1 MEKKIDQEDHH
12 HHHQQQQQQKEL
24 NSTKNTETKIESQ
37 EQQQHQQQ
45 KQQISQASSSSSSS
59 HMANLVTSSDLHHHQ
74 LELAGNNINLS
85 SIFDTPISLPF
96 PYSYFEDHSSNNP
109 NSFLDLLRQDQHQ
122 FASSSNSSS
131 FSFDAFTL
139 PNNSNNNNIFFTDLP
154 LPQPATATT
163 KAESSEV
170 VNTAPTSP
178 NSTSVSSSS
187 NEAANDNNNT
197 NKDVTVKDQEEGD
210 QQEQK
215 GTKPQLKA
223 KKKNQKK
230 AREARF
236 AFLTKSDIDNLD
248 DGYRWRKY
256 GQKAVKN
263 SPYPRSYYRCTTV
276 GCGVKKRVERSSDDP
291 SIVMTTYEGQHSHP
305 FPMTPRGH
313 IGMLTS
319 PILDHGATTASSS
332 SFSIPQPRYLLT
344 QQHQPYNS
352 MYNNSLS
359 MINRSSS
366 DGTFV
371 NPGSLPFP
379 GFGYDRSQGSTSTSS
394 SIRDHG
400 LLQDI
405 LPSQI
410 RSDTIN
416 IQTTEE
422 DKK

>member
-1 MEKKIDQEDHH
+1 MEKKKEEDHH
-12 HHHQQQQQQKEL
+12 HQEQEQKEINSSKNTDKKIQHHQSEQQQQ
-24 NSTKNTETKIESQ
+24 I
-37 EQQQHQQQ
+37 
-45 KQQISQASSSSSSS
+45 SSSSSSS
-59 HMANLVTSSDLHHHQ
+59 HMANLVTSSDHHHHQ
-74 LELAGNNINLS
+74 LELAGNNMNLS
-85 SIFDTPISLPF
+85 SIFDTPSLPF
-96 PYSYFEDHSSNNP
+96 PYSYFEDQSSNNP
-109 NSFLDLLRQDQHQ
+109 NSFLDLLRQDHHHQ

-131 FSFDAFTL
+131 FSFDAFSL
-139 PNNSNNNNIFFTDLP
+139 PNNNNNNNNLFFTDLP
-154 LPQPATATT
+154 LTQPSTTTT

-187 NEAANDNNNT
+187 NEAANDNT
-197 NKDVTVKDQEEGD
+197 NKEATVKDQEQGQ

-319 PILDHGATTASSS
+319 PILDHGATTTSSS

-344 QQHQPYNS
+344 QHHQPYNS

-359 MINRSSS
+359 MINNSSSS
-366 DGTFV
+366 DGSFV
-371 NPGSLPFP
+371 NPGSSPFT
-379 GFGYDRSQGSTSTSS
+379 GFGYDMSQASTSTPAST
-394 SIRDHG
+394 RDHG

-410 RSDTIN
+410 RSETVD
-416 IQTTEE
+416 IQTNEE

>member
-1 MEKKIDQEDHH
+1 
-12 HHHQQQQQQKEL
+12 
-24 NSTKNTETKIESQ
+24 
-37 EQQQHQQQ
+37 
-45 KQQISQASSSSSSS
+45 
-59 HMANLVTSSDLHHHQ
+59 MANLVTSSDHHHSQ
-74 LELAGNNINLS
+74 LELAGNNNMNLS
-85 SIFDTPISLPF
+85 SIFDTSITLPF
-96 PYSYFEDHSSNNP
+96 PYSYFEYHSSTNP
-109 NSFLDLLRQDQHQ
+109 NSFIDLLRQDPQ
-122 FASSSNSSS
+122 FPSSSNPSS
-131 FSFDAFTL
+131 FSFDAFPL
-139 PNNSNNNNIFFTDLP
+139 PNNNNPFFTDLP
-154 LPQPATATT
+154 LPHPATTT

-170 VNTAPTSP
+170 VNTTPTSP

-187 NEAANDNNNT
+187 NEAANDTT
-197 NKDVTVKDQEEGD
+197 NKEASVKIQEEH
-210 QQEQK
+210 EQK
-215 GTKPQLKA
+215 GTKPELKA

-230 AREARF
+230 AREPRF

-276 GCGVKKRVERSSDDP
+276 GCGVKKRVERSYDDP

-313 IGMLTS
+313 MGMLTS
-319 PILDHGATTASSS
+319 PILDHGATSTSSS
-332 SFSIPQPRYLLT
+332 SFSIPQPRYLMS
-344 QQHQPYNS
+344 QDHQP
-352 MYNNSLS
+352 YNNSLS

-366 DGTFV
+366 DGNFV
-371 NPGSLPFP
+371 NPGFP
-379 GFGYDRSQGSTSTSS
+379 GFAYDMSQASTSTSS

-410 RSDTIN
+410 RPDTIN
-416 IQTTEE
+416 NAQTKEQD

>member
-1 MEKKIDQEDHH
+1 MEKKIEEDHH
-12 HHHQQQQQQKEL
+12 HHHHHHQEQQKEEFK
-24 NSTKNTETKIESQ
+24 SIKNTETKIEHQ
-37 EQQQHQQQ
+37 ELQ
-45 KQQISQASSSSSSS
+45 QQISQASSSSSSSS
-59 HMANLVTSSDLHHHQ
+59 HMANLVTSSDHHHHQ

-85 SIFDTPISLPF
+85 SIFDTPISSLPF
-96 PYSYFEDHSSNNP
+96 PYSYFEDHSTNNP
-109 NSFLDLLRQDQHQ
+109 NSFLDLLRQDHHQ

-131 FSFDAFTL
+131 FSFDAFPL
-139 PNNSNNNNIFFTDLP
+139 PNNNNNLFFTDLP
-154 LPQPATATT
+154 LPHHQPATT

-170 VNTAPTSP
+170 VNTTPTSP

-187 NEAANDNNNT
+187 NEAANDNI
-197 NKDVTVKDQEEGD
+197 NKEATVKDQEEGD
-210 QQEQK
+210 QQDQK

-276 GCGVKKRVERSSDDP
+276 ACGVKKRVERSSDDP

-332 SFSIPQPRYLLT
+332 SFTIPQPRYLLT
-344 QQHQPYNS
+344 HQHHQPYNS

-371 NPGSLPFP
+371 NPGSTSFP
-379 GFGYDRSQGSTSTSS
+379 GYGYDMSQASTSTSS

-416 IQTTEE
+416 TQTKEE

>member
-1 MEKKIDQEDHH
+1 MEKKIEQH
-12 HHHQQQQQQKEL
+12 QKEQL
-24 NSTKNTETKIESQ
+24 NSTKNTETKIEHQ
-37 EQQQHQQQ
+37 E
-45 KQQISQASSSSSSS
+45 QQISQASSSSS
-59 HMANLVTSSDLHHHQ
+59 HMANLATSSDHHLHQ

-122 FASSSNSSS
+122 FASSSNPSS
-131 FSFDAFTL
+131 FSFDAFPL
-139 PNNSNNNNIFFTDLP
+139 QNSNDTNLFFTDLP
-154 LPQPATATT
+154 LPQPVTT

-187 NEAANDNNNT
+187 NEAANDIT
-197 NKDVTVKDQEEGD
+197 NKEVAVKDQEEGD
-210 QQEQK
+210 QQEHK

-344 QQHQPYNS
+344 QHHQPYNS
-352 MYNNSLS
+352 MYNTSLS
-359 MINRSSS
+359 MINRSSP
-366 DGTFV
+366 DGTFI
-371 NPGSLPFP
+371 NPGPSSFP
-379 GFGYDRSQGSTSTSS
+379 GFGYDHVPQASTSTTSA
-394 SIRDHG
+394 IRDHG

-405 LPSQI
+405 LPLQI
-410 RSDTIN
+410 REDSIN
-416 IQTTEE
+416 TQINEE

>member
-1 MEKKIDQEDHH
+1 MEKKKEED
-12 HHHQQQQQQKEL
+12 HHHQQQQQQQKEI
-24 NSTKNTETKIESQ
+24 KNTETKIEQ
-37 EQQQHQQQ
+37 EQEQEQ
-45 KQQISQASSSSSSS
+45 KQEISQASSSSN
-59 HMANLVTSSDLHHHQ
+59 MANLVTSSDHHP
-74 LELAGNNINLS
+74 LELAGNLS
-85 SIFDTPISLPF
+85 SIFDTSSLPF

-109 NSFLDLLRQDQHQ
+109 NSFLDLLRQDHQ

-131 FSFDAFTL
+131 FSFDAFPL
-139 PNNSNNNNIFFTDLP
+139 PNNNNNTSFFTDLP
-154 LPQPATATT
+154 LPQ
-163 KAESSEV
+163 AESSEV
-170 VNTAPTSP
+170 VNTTPTSP

-187 NEAANDNNNT
+187 NEAANDNNSG
-197 NKDVTVKDQEEGD
+197 KEVTVKDQEEGD
-210 QQEQK
+210 QQQEQK

-291 SIVMTTYEGQHSHP
+291 SIVMTTYEGQHTHP

-344 QQHQPYNS
+344 QHHQPYN
-352 MYNNSLS
+352 MYNNNSLS
-359 MINRSSS
+359 MINRRSS

-371 NPGSLPFP
+371 NPGPSSSFP
-379 GFGYDRSQGSTSTSS
+379 GFGYDMSQASTSTSS

-416 IQTTEE
+416 TQTNEE
-422 DKK
+422 NKK

>member
-1 MEKKIDQEDHH
+1 MEKKIEKDLHHHH
-12 HHHQQQQQQKEL
+12 HHHQQHQKEI
-24 NSTKNTETKIESQ
+24 KNTETKIEQHQ
-37 EQQQHQQQ
+37 EQ
-45 KQQISQASSSSSSS
+45 KISQASSNI
-59 HMANLVTSSDLHHHQ
+59 MANLVTSSSSDHHHHHHQ
-74 LELAGNNINLS
+74 LELAAGNLS
-85 SIFDTPISLPF
+85 SIFGDTSSSLPF

-109 NSFLDLLRQDQHQ
+109 NSFLDLLRQDHQ

-131 FSFDAFTL
+131 FSFDAFPL
-139 PNNSNNNNIFFTDLP
+139 PNNNTNPFFTDMP
-154 LPQPATATT
+154 LPQ
-163 KAESSEV
+163 AESSEV

-187 NEAANDNNNT
+187 NEAANDNNNSIG
-197 NKDVTVKDQEEGD
+197 KEVTVKDQEEGD
-210 QQEQK
+210 QQQEQK
-215 GTKPQLKA
+215 GTTKPQLKA

-276 GCGVKKRVERSSDDP
+276 GCGVKKRVERSSDDS
-291 SIVMTTYEGQHSHP
+291 SIVMTTYEGQHTHP

-332 SFSIPQPRYLLT
+332 SFSIPQPRYLLA
-344 QQHQPYNS
+344 QHHQPYN
-352 MYNNSLS
+352 MYNNNNNSLS
-359 MINRSSS
+359 MVNRSSS

-371 NPGSLPFP
+371 NLGPTSSSFP
-379 GFGYDRSQGSTSTSS
+379 GFGYDMSQASTSTSS

-410 RSDTIN
+410 RSDSIN
-416 IQTTEE
+416 TQTNEE
-422 DKK
+422 VRK

>member
-1 MEKKIDQEDHH
+1 MEKKIEEDH
-12 HHHQQQQQQKEL
+12 HHHQQQQQQQKEQL
-24 NSTKNTETKIESQ
+24 NSTKNTETKI
-37 EQQQHQQQ
+37 QQQ
-45 KQQISQASSSSSSS
+45 IFQATSSSS
-59 HMANLVTSSDLHHHQ
+59 HMENLDTSSDHHHNQ

-85 SIFDTPISLPF
+85 SIFDAPVSSPF
-96 PYSYFEDHSSNNP
+96 PYSYLEDPNP
-109 NSFLDLLRQDQHQ
+109 FLDFLPQDNHQ
-122 FASSSNSSS
+122 FSSSSNSSS
-131 FSFDAFTL
+131 FSYAL
-139 PNNSNNNNIFFTDLP
+139 PLQNNNTNLFFTDLP
-154 LPQPATATT
+154 LLQPSTT
-163 KAESSEV
+163 KAASSEV
-170 VNTAPTSP
+170 VNAAPTSP

-187 NEAANDNNNT
+187 KEAANDIT
-197 NKDVTVKDQEEGD
+197 DKEVILKDPEEGE

-236 AFLTKSDIDNLD
+236 AFLTRSDIDNLD

-291 SIVMTTYEGQHSHP
+291 YIVMTTYEGQHSHP
-305 FPMTPRGH
+305 FPMTRGH
-313 IGMLTS
+313 IAMLTS
-319 PILDHGATTASSS
+319 PILNKASPT
-332 SFSIPQPRYLLT
+332 SFAIPQPHYLLT
-344 QQHQPYNS
+344 RHHQPYSS
-352 MYNNSLS
+352 MYNNSPN
-359 MINRSSS
+359 MTNQTSS

-371 NPGSLPFP
+371 NPRSSSLH
-379 GFGYDRSQGSTSTSS
+379 GFSYDVLSQAYTSTTSA
-394 SIRDHG
+394 IRDHG

-405 LPSQI
+405 LPSKI

-416 IQTTEE
+416 NRINED

>member
-1 MEKKIDQEDHH
+1 
-12 HHHQQQQQQKEL
+12 
-24 NSTKNTETKIESQ
+24 
-37 EQQQHQQQ
+37 
-45 KQQISQASSSSSSS
+45 
-59 HMANLVTSSDLHHHQ
+59 
-74 LELAGNNINLS
+74 
-85 SIFDTPISLPF
+85 
-96 PYSYFEDHSSNNP
+96 
-109 NSFLDLLRQDQHQ
+109 
-122 FASSSNSSS
+122 
-131 FSFDAFTL
+131 
-139 PNNSNNNNIFFTDLP
+139 
-154 LPQPATATT
+154 
-163 KAESSEV
+163 
-170 VNTAPTSP
+170 
-178 NSTSVSSSS
+178 
-187 NEAANDNNNT
+187 
-197 NKDVTVKDQEEGD
+197 
-210 QQEQK
+210 
-215 GTKPQLKA
+215 LKA

-291 SIVMTTYEGQHSHP
+291 SIVMTTYEGQHTHP

-344 QQHQPYNS
+344 QHHQPYN
-352 MYNNSLS
+352 MYNNNSLS
-359 MINRSSS
+359 MINRRSS

-371 NPGSLPFP
+371 NPGPSSSFP
-379 GFGYDRSQGSTSTSS
+379 GFGYDMSQASTSTSS

-416 IQTTEE
+416 TQTNEE
-422 DKK
+422 NKK

>member
-1 MEKKIDQEDHH
+1 MENKKEEDH
-12 HHHQQQQQQKEL
+12 HHHQQQQQQKEI
-24 NSTKNTETKIESQ
+24 KNTETKIEQ
-37 EQQQHQQQ
+37 EQEQ
-45 KQQISQASSSSSSS
+45 KQEISQASSSSN
-59 HMANLVTSSDLHHHQ
+59 MANLVTSSDHHQ
-74 LELAGNNINLS
+74 LELAGNLS
-85 SIFDTPISLPF
+85 SIFDTSSLPF

-109 NSFLDLLRQDQHQ
+109 NSFLDLLRQDHHQ

-131 FSFDAFTL
+131 FSFDAFPL
-139 PNNSNNNNIFFTDLP
+139 PNNNNNFFTDLP
-154 LPQPATATT
+154 LPQ
-163 KAESSEV
+163 AESSEV
-170 VNTAPTSP
+170 VNTTPTSP

-187 NEAANDNNNT
+187 NEAANDNNSG
-197 NKDVTVKDQEEGD
+197 KEVTVKDQEEGD
-210 QQEQK
+210 QQQEQK

-291 SIVMTTYEGQHSHP
+291 SIVMTTYEGQHTHP

-344 QQHQPYNS
+344 QHHQPYN
-352 MYNNSLS
+352 MYNNNSLN

-371 NPGSLPFP
+371 NPEPSSSFP
-379 GFGYDRSQGSTSTSS
+379 GFGYDMSQASTSTSS

-416 IQTTEE
+416 TQTNEE
-422 DKK
+422 NKK

>member
-1 MEKKIDQEDHH
+1 MEKKIEH
-12 HHHQQQQQQKEL
+12 QQKEQL
-24 NSTKNTETKIESQ
+24 NSTKNTETKIDHQ
-37 EQQQHQQQ
+37 EI
-45 KQQISQASSSSSSS
+45 QISQASSSSS
-59 HMANLVTSSDLHHHQ
+59 HMANLATSSDHHLHQ
-74 LELAGNNINLS
+74 LELAGNNINFS
-85 SIFDTPISLPF
+85 SIFDSPISLPF

-122 FASSSNSSS
+122 FASSSNPSS
-131 FSFDAFTL
+131 FSFDAF
-139 PNNSNNNNIFFTDLP
+139 PVQNNNDTNLFFTDLP
-154 LPQPATATT
+154 LPQAITT

-187 NEAANDNNNT
+187 NEAANDNT
-197 NKDVTVKDQEEGD
+197 NKEVAVKDQEGD
-210 QQEQK
+210 QQEHK

-313 IGMLTS
+313 LGMLTS

-344 QQHQPYNS
+344 QHHQPYNS

-359 MINRSSS
+359 MINRSSP
-366 DGTFV
+366 DGTFI
-371 NPGSLPFP
+371 NPGPSSFP
-379 GFGYDRSQGSTSTSS
+379 GFGYDHIPQASTSTTSA
-394 SIRDHG
+394 IRDHG

-410 RSDTIN
+410 REDTVNAQIV
-416 IQTTEE
+416 EE

>member
-1 MEKKIDQEDHH
+1 MEKKIEED
-12 HHHQQQQQQKEL
+12 HHQQQQKKEQI
-24 NSTKNTETKIESQ
+24 NSTKNTETKIQHQEE
-37 EQQQHQQQ
+37 EQQQ
-45 KQQISQASSSSSSS
+45 IFQATSSSQ
-59 HMANLVTSSDLHHHQ
+59 MANLDMSSDHHHQ

-85 SIFDTPISLPF
+85 SIFDTAISSPF
-96 PYSYFEDHSSNNP
+96 PYSYFEDHSSNNLNP
-109 NSFLDLLRQDQHQ
+109 FIDLLPQDHHQ
-122 FASSSNSSS
+122 FASSSNPSS
-131 FSFDAFTL
+131 FSLDA
-139 PNNSNNNNIFFTDLP
+139 LP
-154 LPQPATATT
+154 LQNNDTNLFYLPLSQPSTT
-163 KAESSEV
+163 KGASSEV
-170 VNTAPTSP
+170 MNKEPASP

-187 NEAANDNNNT
+187 KEVVNDNT
-197 NKDVTVKDQEEGD
+197 DKDVTLKDPEEGE
-210 QQEQK
+210 QEPK

-230 AREARF
+230 AREARV
-236 AFLTKSDIDNLD
+236 AFLTRSDIDNLD

-291 SIVMTTYEGQHSHP
+291 YIVMTTYEGQHTHP
-305 FPMTPRGH
+305 FPMTRGH
-313 IGMLTS
+313 LAMLTS
-319 PILDHGATTASSS
+319 PILDHGATTTSSS
-332 SFSIPQPRYLLT
+332 SFAIPQPRYFLT
-344 QQHQPYNS
+344 QHHQPYSS

-359 MINRSSS
+359 MINQSSS

-371 NPGSLPFP
+371 NPGSSFP
-379 GFGYDRSQGSTSTSS
+379 GFDYDMSQASTSTTSF
-394 SIRDHG
+394 IRDHG

-416 IQTTEE
+416 TRTNEE

>member
-1 MEKKIDQEDHH
+1 MEKNIEED
-12 HHHQQQQQQKEL
+12 HHHQQQQQQQKEL
-24 NSTKNTETKIESQ
+24 LNSSKNTETKIE
-37 EQQQHQQQ
+37 
-45 KQQISQASSSSSSS
+45 QQILQAAPSS
-59 HMANLVTSSDLHHHQ
+59 HMVNVDTSSDHHHHQ
-74 LELAGNNINLS
+74 LELANNINLS
-85 SIFDTPISLPF
+85 SIFDAPVSSPF
-96 PYSYFEDHSSNNP
+96 PYSYLEEPNP
-109 NSFLDLLRQDQHQ
+109 FLDLLSQDHHQ

-131 FSFDAFTL
+131 FSFDAFPL
-139 PNNSNNNNIFFTDLP
+139 ENNNNNLFNTDLP
-154 LPQPATATT
+154 LSQPSTT
-163 KAESSEV
+163 KATSSEV
-170 VNTAPTSP
+170 VSTATTCP

-187 NEAANDNNNT
+187 KEAVNDNT
-197 NKDVTVKDQEEGD
+197 DKEVTLKDPEEGD

-215 GTKPQLKA
+215 DTKPQLKA

-236 AFLTKSDIDNLD
+236 AFLTRSDIDNLD

-291 SIVMTTYEGQHSHP
+291 YIVMTTYEVGCGVKKRVERSSDDPYIVMTTYEGQHTHP
-305 FPMTPRGH
+305 FPMTRGH
-313 IGMLTS
+313 IAMLTS
-319 PILDHGATTASSS
+319 PILNHGATTASSS

-344 QQHQPYNS
+344 QHHQPYSS

-359 MINRSSS
+359 MINQSSS

-371 NPGSLPFP
+371 NPGSSSFP
-379 GFGYDRSQGSTSTSS
+379 VFSYDVSLASTSTTSA
-394 SIRDHG
+394 IRDHG

-405 LPSQI
+405 IPSQI

-416 IQTTEE
+416 TRTNEE

>member
-1 MEKKIDQEDHH
+1 MEKKIEH
-12 HHHQQQQQQKEL
+12 QQKEQL
-24 NSTKNTETKIESQ
+24 NSTNTDIKIDHQ
-37 EQQQHQQQ
+37 E
-45 KQQISQASSSSSSS
+45 QQISQASSSSS
-59 HMANLVTSSDLHHHQ
+59 HMANLATSSDHHLHQ
-74 LELAGNNINLS
+74 LELAGNNINFS
-85 SIFDTPISLPF
+85 SIFDAPISLPF

-109 NSFLDLLRQDQHQ
+109 NSFLDLLRQDHHQ
-122 FASSSNSSS
+122 FASSSNPSS
-131 FSFDAFTL
+131 FSFDAFPL
-139 PNNSNNNNIFFTDLP
+139 QNNNDTNLFFTDLP
-154 LPQPATATT
+154 LPQAITT

-187 NEAANDNNNT
+187 NEAANDST
-197 NKDVTVKDQEEGD
+197 NKEVAVKDQEEGD
-210 QQEQK
+210 QKEHK

-313 IGMLTS
+313 LGMLTS

-344 QQHQPYNS
+344 QHHQPYNS
-352 MYNNSLS
+352 MYNTSLN

-366 DGTFV
+366 DGTFI
-371 NPGSLPFP
+371 NPGSSSFP
-379 GFGYDRSQGSTSTSS
+379 GFGYDHMPQASTPTTSA
-394 SIRDHG
+394 IRDHG

-410 RSDTIN
+410 REDTIN
-416 IQTTEE
+416 TQINEE

>member
-1 MEKKIDQEDHH
+1 
-12 HHHQQQQQQKEL
+12 
-24 NSTKNTETKIESQ
+24 
-37 EQQQHQQQ
+37 
-45 KQQISQASSSSSSS
+45 
-59 HMANLVTSSDLHHHQ
+59 MANLATSSDHHLHQ
-74 LELAGNNINLS
+74 LELAGNNINFS
-85 SIFDTPISLPF
+85 SIFDSPISLPF

-122 FASSSNSSS
+122 FASSSNPSS
-131 FSFDAFTL
+131 FSFDAF
-139 PNNSNNNNIFFTDLP
+139 PVQNNNDTNLFFTDLP
-154 LPQPATATT
+154 LPQAITT

-187 NEAANDNNNT
+187 NEAANDNT
-197 NKDVTVKDQEEGD
+197 NKEVAVKDQEGD
-210 QQEQK
+210 QQEHK

-313 IGMLTS
+313 LGMLTS

-344 QQHQPYNS
+344 QHHQPYNS

-359 MINRSSS
+359 MINRSSP
-366 DGTFV
+366 DGTFI
-371 NPGSLPFP
+371 NPGPSSFP
-379 GFGYDRSQGSTSTSS
+379 GFGYDHIPQASTSTTSA
-394 SIRDHG
+394 IRDHG

-410 RSDTIN
+410 REDTVNAQIV
-416 IQTTEE
+416 EE

>member
-1 MEKKIDQEDHH
+1 MEKKIEQE
-12 HHHQQQQQQKEL
+12 QQKEQL
-24 NSTKNTETKIESQ
+24 NSTKNTETKIDHQ
-37 EQQQHQQQ
+37 E
-45 KQQISQASSSSSSS
+45 QQISQASSSSSP
-59 HMANLVTSSDLHHHQ
+59 HMANLVTSSDHHLHQ
-74 LELAGNNINLS
+74 LELAAGNNINLS
-85 SIFDTPISLPF
+85 SIFDTPTSSLPF

-109 NSFLDLLRQDQHQ
+109 NSFLDLLRQDHHQ

-131 FSFDAFTL
+131 FSFDAFPL
-139 PNNSNNNNIFFTDLP
+139 QNNNDTNLFFTDLP
-154 LPQPATATT
+154 LPQPVTT
-163 KAESSEV
+163 KAEESSEV

-187 NEAANDNNNT
+187 NEAANDNT
-197 NKDVTVKDQEEGD
+197 NKEVIVKDQEEGD
-210 QQEQK
+210 QQEHK

-332 SFSIPQPRYLLT
+332 SSFSIPQPRYLLT
-344 QQHQPYNS
+344 QHQQVPYNS
-352 MYNNSLS
+352 IYN
-359 MINRSSS
+359 
-366 DGTFV
+366 TFI
-371 NPGSLPFP
+371 NPGSSSFP
-379 GFGYDRSQGSTSTSS
+379 GFGYDHMPQASTSTTSAM
-394 SIRDHG
+394 RDHG

-416 IQTTEE
+416 TNEE
-422 DKK
+422 DEK

>member
-1 MEKKIDQEDHH
+1 MEKKKEED
-12 HHHQQQQQQKEL
+12 HHHQQQQQQKEI
-24 NSTKNTETKIESQ
+24 KNTETKIEQ
-37 EQQQHQQQ
+37 EQEQEQ
-45 KQQISQASSSSSSS
+45 KQEISQASSSSN
-59 HMANLVTSSDLHHHQ
+59 MANLVTSSDHHP
-74 LELAGNNINLS
+74 LELAGNLS
-85 SIFDTPISLPF
+85 SIFDTSSLPF

-109 NSFLDLLRQDQHQ
+109 NSFLDLLRQDHQ

-131 FSFDAFTL
+131 FSFDAFPL
-139 PNNSNNNNIFFTDLP
+139 PNNNNNTSFFTDLP
-154 LPQPATATT
+154 LPQ
-163 KAESSEV
+163 AESSEV
-170 VNTAPTSP
+170 VNTTPTSP

-187 NEAANDNNNT
+187 NEAANDNNSG
-197 NKDVTVKDQEEGD
+197 KEVTVKDQEEGD
-210 QQEQK
+210 QQQEQK

-291 SIVMTTYEGQHSHP
+291 SIVMTTYEGQHTHP

-344 QQHQPYNS
+344 QHHQPYN
-352 MYNNSLS
+352 MYNNNSLS
-359 MINRSSS
+359 MINRRSS

-371 NPGSLPFP
+371 NPGPSSSFP
-379 GFGYDRSQGSTSTSS
+379 GFGYDMSQASTSTSS

-416 IQTTEE
+416 TQTNEE
-422 DKK
+422 NKK

>member
-1 MEKKIDQEDHH
+1 MENKKEEDHHHH
-12 HHHQQQQQQKEL
+12 HHHQQQLQQQQKEI
-24 NSTKNTETKIESQ
+24 KNTETKIEQ
-37 EQQQHQQQ
+37 EQ
-45 KQQISQASSSSSSS
+45 KQEISQASSSSN
-59 HMANLVTSSDLHHHQ
+59 MANLVTSSDHHQ
-74 LELAGNNINLS
+74 LELAGNLS
-85 SIFDTPISLPF
+85 SIFDTSSLPF

-109 NSFLDLLRQDQHQ
+109 NSFLDLLRQDHQ

-131 FSFDAFTL
+131 FSFDAFPL
-139 PNNSNNNNIFFTDLP
+139 PNNNNSFFTDLP
-154 LPQPATATT
+154 LPQ
-163 KAESSEV
+163 AESSEV
-170 VNTAPTSP
+170 VNTTPTSP

-187 NEAANDNNNT
+187 NEAANDNNSG
-197 NKDVTVKDQEEGD
+197 KEVTVKDQEEGD
-210 QQEQK
+210 QQQEQK

-276 GCGVKKRVERSSDDP
+276 ACGVKKRVERSSDDP
-291 SIVMTTYEGQHSHP
+291 SIVMTTYEGQHTHP

-344 QQHQPYNS
+344 QHHQPYN
-352 MYNNSLS
+352 MYNNNNSLS

-366 DGTFV
+366 DGTFT
-371 NPGSLPFP
+371 NPGSSSSFP
-379 GFGYDRSQGSTSTSS
+379 GFGYDMSQASASTSS

-416 IQTTEE
+416 TQTNEE
-422 DKK
+422 VKK

>member
-1 MEKKIDQEDHH
+1 MEKKKEEDHQH
-12 HHHQQQQQQKEL
+12 HHLQEQQQ
-24 NSTKNTETKIESQ
+24 SSKNTETKIEHQQ
-37 EQQQHQQQ
+37 EQEQEQ
-45 KQQISQASSSSSSS
+45 KLQISQASSSSS
-59 HMANLVTSSDLHHHQ
+59 HMANLVTSSDHHQ
-74 LELAGNNINLS
+74 LELAGNNMNLS
-85 SIFDTPISLPF
+85 SFFDTSSLPF
-96 PYSYFEDHSSNNP
+96 SYSYFEDHSSNNP
-109 NSFLDLLRQDQHQ
+109 NSFLDLLRQDHNQ
-122 FASSSNSSS
+122 FVSSSNSSS
-131 FSFDAFTL
+131 FSFDAFPL
-139 PNNSNNNNIFFTDLP
+139 PNNNNNNPFFTDLP
-154 LPQPATATT
+154 LPQ
-163 KAESSEV
+163 AESSEV

-187 NEAANDNNNT
+187 NEAANDNNNSGKEVLEK
-197 NKDVTVKDQEEGD
+197 NQEEEN
-210 QQEQK
+210 QREQK

-230 AREARF
+230 TREARF

-291 SIVMTTYEGQHSHP
+291 SIVMTTYEGQHTHP

-319 PILDHGATTASSS
+319 PILDHGATTALSS
-332 SFSIPQPRYLLT
+332 SFSIPQPRYLQLT
-344 QQHQPYNS
+344 QQHQPYN
-352 MYNNSLS
+352 MYNNNSLS

-371 NPGSLPFP
+371 NPGSSSFP
-379 GFGYDRSQGSTSTSS
+379 GFGYEMSQASTSTTS

-405 LPSQI
+405 IPSQI

-416 IQTTEE
+416 TQTNEE

>member
-1 MEKKIDQEDHH
+1 MEKKIEEDHH
-12 HHHQQQQQQKEL
+12 HRQQQKEQL
-24 NSTKNTETKIESQ
+24 NSTKNTETKIQHQ
-37 EQQQHQQQ
+37 EEQHQQ
-45 KQQISQASSSSSSS
+45 IFQATSSS
-59 HMANLVTSSDLHHHQ
+59 HMANLDTSSDHHHHQ
-74 LELAGNNINLS
+74 LLELAGNNINLS
-85 SIFDTPISLPF
+85 SIFDTPISSPF
-96 PYSYFEDHSSNNP
+96 PYSYFEDHSSNNLTP
-109 NSFLDLLRQDQHQ
+109 FIDLLPQDHHQ
-122 FASSSNSSS
+122 FTSSSNSSS
-131 FSFDAFTL
+131 FSLDAL
-139 PNNSNNNNIFFTDLP
+139 PLQNNNTNLFVTDLP
-154 LPQPATATT
+154 LSQPSTT
-163 KAESSEV
+163 KGVSSEV

-187 NEAANDNNNT
+187 KEVANDINT
-197 NKDVTVKDQEEGD
+197 DKEVITLKDSEEGE
-210 QQEQK
+210 QEQK

-230 AREARF
+230 AREARV
-236 AFLTKSDIDNLD
+236 AFLTRSDIDNLD

-291 SIVMTTYEGQHSHP
+291 YIVMTTYEGQHTHP
-305 FPMTPRGH
+305 FPMTRGH
-313 IGMLTS
+313 IAMLTS
-319 PILDHGATTASSS
+319 PILDQGATTTSSSS
-332 SFSIPQPRYLLT
+332 SFAIPQPRYLLT
-344 QQHQPYNS
+344 QHHQPYSS

-359 MINRSSS
+359 MINRNSS

-371 NPGSLPFP
+371 NPGSSSFP
-379 GFGYDRSQGSTSTSS
+379 GFGYDMSQASTSTTSF
-394 SIRDHG
+394 IRDHG

-416 IQTTEE
+416 TRTNEE

>member
-1 MEKKIDQEDHH
+1 MEKKIKEDHH
-12 HHHQQQQQQKEL
+12 QEQQKEEL
-24 NSTKNTETKIESQ
+24 NSTKNMETTI
-37 EQQQHQQQ
+37 
-45 KQQISQASSSSSSS
+45 SSST
-59 HMANLVTSSDLHHHQ
+59 HMMNLGTISDHHHQ
-74 LELAGNNINLS
+74 IEVAGSNMNLS
-85 SIFDTPISLPF
+85 SIFDTPISSPF

-131 FSFDAFTL
+131 FSFDAFPL
-139 PNNSNNNNIFFTDLP
+139 QNNNNNTNLFFTDLP
-154 LPQPATATT
+154 LSQPSTT

-170 VNTAPTSP
+170 VSTTPTSP
-178 NSTSVSSSS
+178 NSTSFSSSS
-187 NEAANDNNNT
+187 NEAANDTT
-197 NKDVTVKDQEEGD
+197 NKEVIVKDQEDVD

-215 GTKPQLKA
+215 STKPQLKA
-223 KKKNQKK
+223 KTKQQKK

-291 SIVMTTYEGQHSHP
+291 SIVMTTYEDQHTHP

-319 PILDHGATTASSS
+319 PNLEHGATTASSS
-332 SFSIPQPRYLLT
+332 SFSIPRPRYLLS
-344 QQHQPYNS
+344 QHHQPYN

-359 MINRSSS
+359 MVNRSSS

-371 NPGSLPFP
+371 NLGPSSFSR
-379 GFGYDRSQGSTSTSS
+379 FGYDMSQASTSTTST
-394 SIRDHG
+394 IRDHG

-416 IQTTEE
+416 TRTNEQDTQ
-422 DKK
+422 

>member
-1 MEKKIDQEDHH
+1 MEKKKEEDHH
-12 HHHQQQQQQKEL
+12 HHHQQQQQKEI
-24 NSTKNTETKIESQ
+24 KNTETKIEQ
-37 EQQQHQQQ
+37 EQEQEQ
-45 KQQISQASSSSSSS
+45 KQEISQASSSSN
-59 HMANLVTSSDLHHHQ
+59 MANLVTSSDHHQ
-74 LELAGNNINLS
+74 LELAGNLS
-85 SIFDTPISLPF
+85 SIFDTSSLPF

-109 NSFLDLLRQDQHQ
+109 NSFLDLLRQDHQ

-131 FSFDAFTL
+131 FSFDAFPL
-139 PNNSNNNNIFFTDLP
+139 PNNNNNTSFFTDLP
-154 LPQPATATT
+154 LPQ
-163 KAESSEV
+163 AESSEV
-170 VNTAPTSP
+170 VNTTPTSP

-187 NEAANDNNNT
+187 NEAANDNNSG
-197 NKDVTVKDQEEGD
+197 KEVTVKDQEEGD
-210 QQEQK
+210 QQQEQK

-230 AREARF
+230 TREARF

-291 SIVMTTYEGQHSHP
+291 SIVMTTYEGQHTHP

-344 QQHQPYNS
+344 QHHQPYN
-352 MYNNSLS
+352 MYNNNSLS
-359 MINRSSS
+359 MINRRSS

-371 NPGSLPFP
+371 NPGPSSSFP
-379 GFGYDRSQGSTSTSS
+379 GFGYDMSQASTSTSS

-416 IQTTEE
+416 TQTNEE
-422 DKK
+422 NKK

>member
-1 MEKKIDQEDHH
+1 MEKKIKEDHH
-12 HHHQQQQQQKEL
+12 QELQKEEP
-24 NSTKNTETKIESQ
+24 NSTKNTETTT
-37 EQQQHQQQ
+37 
-45 KQQISQASSSSSSS
+45 SSST
-59 HMANLVTSSDLHHHQ
+59 HMMNLITTSDHHQ
-74 LELAGNNINLS
+74 MELAGNNMNLS
-85 SIFDTPISLPF
+85 SIFDIPISSPF
-96 PYSYFEDHSSNNP
+96 AYSYFEDHSSNNP

-131 FSFDAFTL
+131 FSFNAFPL
-139 PNNSNNNNIFFTDLP
+139 QNNTNHIFTDLP
-154 LPQPATATT
+154 LSQPVTT
-163 KAESSEV
+163 KDESSEV
-170 VNTAPTSP
+170 VSTTPTSP
-178 NSTSVSSSS
+178 NATSFSSSS
-187 NEAANDNNNT
+187 NEAANDNI
-197 NKDVTVKDQEEGD
+197 NKEVTVKDQEDGD
-210 QQEQK
+210 QHGPK

-223 KKKNQKK
+223 KKKQQKK

-291 SIVMTTYEGQHSHP
+291 SIVMTTYEGQHTHA

-332 SFSIPQPRYLLT
+332 SSFSIPQPRYLLS
-344 QQHQPYNS
+344 QHHQPYNI
-352 MYNNSLS
+352 MYNNNSLS

-366 DGTFV
+366 SDGSFV
-371 NPGSLPFP
+371 NPGSSSFH
-379 GFGYDRSQGSTSTSS
+379 GFGCDMSQASTSTTAA
-394 SIRDHG
+394 IRDHG

-405 LPSQI
+405 LTSKI

-416 IQTTEE
+416 TRTNEE
-422 DKK
+422 DNK